1 MATINLKLVGLNT
14 NNYIIK
20 TSSYNFFIRDLKNI
34 FNSKN
39 ITNDDINNIKIIS
52 NGIVINDF
60 TDSLVSIEVPEV
72 IIYLHANS
80 IELLEKINM
89 NLNPASENLYNK
101 EIIELFKD
109 KTFVTLLR
117 ICKEKPDY
125 LNKVAS
131 YISNGNIT
139 TSIHTIDKSIFKYH
153 QELIILKNIIQELN
167 YKIDD
172 NIMWSILQ
180 HFEGNINMS
189 LRFIL
194 SS

>member
-1 MATINLKLVGLNT
+1 
-14 NNYIIK
+14 
-20 TSSYNFFIRDLKNI
+20 
-34 FNSKN
+34 
-39 ITNDDINNIKIIS
+39 
-52 NGIVINDF
+52 
-60 TDSLVSIEVPEV
+60 
-72 IIYLHANS
+72 
-80 IELLEKINM
+80 M